1 MLIRTIADPHVEVP
15 MPNTNA
21 AAGRVIVLPT
31 GTAVEPET
39 ITRIIGIIGRAAA
52 EAAGVKMAC
61 SQGR

>member
-1 MLIRTIADPHVEVP
+1 